1 MITMQFHTQEIDTT
15 LHIPVDT
22 VKTSQ
27 LNEQLCKTLT
37 DREEGYCGKYGYVVP
52 HTVRLLNRSL
62 PKIISVDSRS
72 FLEYK
77 ISYAVNT
84 IYPCKGDIF
93 ECKIQSET
101 KMGLMGYLDHKIH
114 DEEPSIKNSPILFI
128 IPQEMLQEIDNA
140 RKKPGTSLKV
150 EVLERRIK
158 YRSQQIQVVAK
169 ISV

>member
-1 MITMQFHTQEIDTT
+1 MQYHAQEINTT

-37 DREEGYCGKYGYVVP
+37 DREEGYCGKYGYVMP
-52 HTVRLLNRSL
+52 NTVRLLHRSL
-62 PKIISVDSRS
+62 PKIVSVDSRS

-77 ISYAVNT
+77 VTYAVKT

>member
-1 MITMQFHTQEIDTT
+1 MQYHMQEIDTT

-52 HTVRLLNRSL
+52 HTVRLLHRSL

-77 ISYAVNT
+77 VSYVEYN
-84 IYPCKGDIF
+84 
-93 ECKIQSET
+93 
-101 KMGLMGYLDHKIH
+101 L
-114 DEEPSIKNSPILFI
+114 
-128 IPQEMLQEIDNA
+128 
-140 RKKPGTSLKV
+140 SL
-150 EVLERRIK
+150 
-158 YRSQQIQVVAK
+158 
-169 ISV
+169 